1 MNLSSR
7 IAVRYLRPRRWNF
20 ISIIGLLSMIGIA
33 IGTAALIVVMSIF
46 NGFRSVAND
55 VMIGFGPH
63 LRVVPSKGA
72 LLRDT
77 SRILAAA
84 RRAGTAMPVA
94 TSRVVLQRDGITAV
108 AQAQGLP
115 LGTVPEGVA
124 TRMIAGRFNVH
135 PPQPE
140 DVPGLVIGI
149 GLVEKL
155 QTFIGDTVLVL
166 SPEMIEQAL
175 TTLMPPSGRRAV
187 VRGVFQANSMR
198 EIDNA
203 TVMTSDVLVHRLSR
217 RNDVNAVDVT
227 IAHPLQAVSVA
238 ETLQQELGDAVHVLT
253 WQDLNRGL
261 FDTMQLERIGSFV
274 VLALIIVVAA
284 FNILVT
290 LTLGVS
296 EKRRDIAVLKTLG
309 ATDAD
314 IARIFRLQ
322 GLMIGA
328 VSVVVGTTIGI
339 ALVLGQKTF
348 SWIAFD
354 MSAGYLVPALPVE
367 LHGTDVLATAVTAL
381 LLAALAAVYPARRAA
396 GAVVADGIRVD

>member
-1 MNLSSR
+1 MKPSSR
-7 IAVRYLRPRRWNF
+7 IALRYLRPRRWNF

-63 LRVVPSKGA
+63 LRIVPSKGA
-72 LLRDT
+72 VLDDT
-77 SRILAAA
+77 SRILAMS
-84 RRAGTAMPVA
+84 RRAGTSIPVA
-94 TSRVVLQRDGITAV
+94 TTRVVLQRDGITAV

-115 LGTVPEGVA
+115 PATVPEGVA
-124 TRMIAGRFNVH
+124 SRMIAGRFIVH
-135 PPQPE
+135 PAQPDE
-140 DVPGLVIGI
+140 APGLVIGI

-155 QTFIGDTVLVL
+155 QTFIGDTVMVL

-175 TTLMPPSGRRAV
+175 TTLMPPSGRRAI

-203 TVMTSDVLVHRLSR
+203 MVMTSDALVHRLSR
-217 RNDVNAVDVT
+217 RADVNAIDMT
-227 IAHPLQAVSVA
+227 IAHPLEAVAVA
-238 ETLQQELGDAVHVLT
+238 KVLQQDIGGSVQVLT
-253 WQDLNRGL
+253 WQDLNKGL
-261 FDTMQLERIGSFV
+261 FDTMQLERVGSFI

-309 ATDAD
+309 VTDAD
-314 IARIFRLQ
+314 VARIFRLQ

-328 VSVVVGTTIGI
+328 VSVVIGTAIGV
-339 ALVLGQKTF
+339 ALVLGQKAF
-348 SWIAFD
+348 SWVAFD

-367 LHGTDVLATAVTAL
+367 LHGADVLETAVTAL
-381 LLAALAAVYPARRAA
+381 LLATLAAVYPARRAA
-396 GAVVADGIRVD
+396 GAVIADGIRVD